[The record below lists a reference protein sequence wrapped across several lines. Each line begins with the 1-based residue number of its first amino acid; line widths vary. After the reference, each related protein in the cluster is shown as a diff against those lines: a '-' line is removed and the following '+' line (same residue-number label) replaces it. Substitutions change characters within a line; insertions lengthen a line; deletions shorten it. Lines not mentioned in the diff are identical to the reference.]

1 MGHRY
6 DGTPAF
12 SCPSGECDQQTCDR
26 IWEGVAMNL
35 TYAVERLYDT
45 GWTPSAESGLDKLP
59 DGRLFPSVSAVQRE
73 FARAGLELRI
83 NHTPAFSCY
92 RATWSNGTVIGA
104 CEREAAV
111 YALAQMRGANATR
124 ELAAVLFIRP
134 FLLPASHRDGLVN
147 HAAPPFSLARFS
159 ARPVI

>member
-1 MGHRY
+1 
-6 DGTPAF
+6 
-12 SCPSGECDQQTCDR
+12 
-26 IWEGVAMNL
+26 MNL

-92 RATWSNGTVIGA
+92 RATWTNGTVIGA

-111 YALAQMRGANATR
+111 YALAQMRETQAEKQLIGSSHI
-124 ELAAVLFIRP
+124 LV
-134 FLLPASHRDGLVN
+134 AS
-147 HAAPPFSLARFS
+147 
-159 ARPVI
+159 